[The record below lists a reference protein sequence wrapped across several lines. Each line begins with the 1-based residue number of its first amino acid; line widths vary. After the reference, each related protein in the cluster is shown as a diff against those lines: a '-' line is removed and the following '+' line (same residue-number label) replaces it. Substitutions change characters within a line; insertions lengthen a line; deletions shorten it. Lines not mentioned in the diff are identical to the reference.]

1 MEFITTIRH
10 LIFLKKQSFRLWI
23 AIKVA
28 DAKQAAYNKRFYVI
42 DDWNHRLVII
52 SKDDLNK
59 LKRMK
64 VYDKKITHLDLMRE
78 SFYYTP
84 LSRNNNGKISE
95 KEKAKKLDMWLK
107 YSQKYLLKKSGS

>member
-1 MEFITTIRH
+1 MEFIKTIKH
-10 LIFLKKQSFRLWI
+10 LIFLKKQAFRLWL

-42 DDWNHRLVII
+42 DDWKHRLVTI
-52 SKDDLNK
+52 SKEDLNK

-78 SFYYTP
+78 CFYYTP

-95 KEKAKKLDMWLK
+95 KEKAKKQEIWLK
-107 YSQKYLLKKSGS
+107 YAQKYLLKN